1 MKKLVMVTMVA
12 TMIGAAA
19 CSTLGHASFEQPV
32 VTLKDVRVRGVGISG
47 GSLDVLLNVYNP
59 NHYRL
64 DATQLAYAVKLGN
77 DVQLANG
84 LIDSHFTVQDRDSTV
99 VPIPVTF
106 TYAGL
111 GEAGRQLMQT
121 GSVNYTVTGNVTVGT
136 VIGNY
141 TIPYSSSGRFSTLA
155 GTIK

>member
-1 MKKLVMVTMVA
+1 MKKLAMVTAVAAMV
-12 TMIGAAA
+12 GAAA
-19 CSTLGHASFEQPV
+19 CSTLGSASFQQPV
-32 VTLKDVRVRGVGISG
+32 VTLKDVRVRGVGLSG

-64 DATQLAYAVKLGN
+64 DATQLNYLVKIGDN
-77 DVQLANG
+77 VQLASG
-84 LIDSHFTVQDRDSTV
+84 IVDSHFTVQDRDSTV

-141 TIPYSSSGRFSTLA
+141 TIPYSSTGRFSTLA

>member
-1 MKKLVMVTMVA
+1 MKRLAMVTAVA
-12 TMIGAAA
+12 TIVGAAA
-19 CSTLGHASFEQPV
+19 CSNLGSASFQQPV
-32 VTLKDVRVRGVGISG
+32 VTLKDVRVRGVGITG

-59 NHYRL
+59 NRYRL
-64 DATQLAYAVKLGN
+64 DATQLAYTVKIGN

-84 LIDSHFTVQDRDSTV
+84 IVDSHFTVQDKDSTV

-121 GSVNYTVTGNVTVGT
+121 GTVNYTVAGNVTVGT

-141 TIPYSSSGRFSTLA
+141 TIPYSSTGRFSTLA
-155 GTIK
+155 GSIR